1 MNKLLL
7 STILT
12 IAVFASLTN
21 AAANTFPDVNQFYPY
36 KQAIQNLSDQKV
48 ITGYPDK
55 TFKPY
60 ITANRAE
67 FLTLAYRAS
76 GTPIGQKPTA
86 FCFPDVAPTQWYAPY
101 VCAAKDAGI
110 VQGGPDGKFHP
121 AEKITLTT
129 SAKIIVGLNALKT
142 IAATEI
148 QPWYT
153 PYLDALSKE
162 NYLPPTFK
170 WVGQEVT
177 RGQLAEILWRVRG
190 KIHDQEKVLAANLS
204 TTPCQ
209 LIGDELDSR
218 FDMKRVR
225 TTWFS
230 WINDARKKSGLPP
243 YTENQQ
249 LDRTAT
255 DWAKTMRDRG
265 IMSHK
270 RNPGDTYYNYA
281 KITAWF
287 ADHGVVAKN
296 IYRVTH
302 TENIG
307 GGYLQCS
314 QSDCT
319 DELIAAIRPTFDAY
333 MREGSNTEGTSGNG
347 TSTRAH
353 YNSVMNKYFQE
364 IGMGVAINS
373 DGKVFATTHYVTE
386 IISGPVGMCGV
397 WWKNL

>member
-7 STILT
+7 STILA
-12 IAVFASLTN
+12 IFIFASLTN
-21 AAANTFPDVNQFYPY
+21 GATSTFSDVNTFYPY
-36 KQAIQNLSDQKV
+36 KQAIQDLSDKAV

-60 ITANRAE
+60 AITNRAE
-67 FLTLAYRAS
+67 FLALAYRAS
-76 GTPIGQKPTA
+76 GTTVGQKPTA

-101 VCAAKDAGI
+101 VCAAKTAGI

-121 AEKITLTT
+121 AEKITLTA
-129 SAKIIVGLNALKT
+129 SAKIIVGLNSLKT
-142 IAATEI
+142 AAATAT
-148 QPWYT
+148 QPWYK
-153 PYLDALSKE
+153 PYLEALSKE

-177 RGQLAEILWRVRG
+177 RGELAEMLWRVRG
-190 KIHDQEKVLAANLS
+190 KFHDKEKVLAANLS
-204 TTPCQ
+204 ATPCQ
-209 LIGDELDSR
+209 LIGDDLDSR
-218 FDMKRVR
+218 FDMQRVR
-225 TTWFS
+225 NTWFG
-230 WINDARKKSGLPP
+230 WINDARKKAGLSA

-255 DWAKTMRDRG
+255 DWAKTMRSRG
-265 IMSHK
+265 VISHK
-270 RNPGDTYYNYA
+270 RDPGDAYYNYA
-281 KITAWF
+281 KITSWF
-287 ADHGVVAKN
+287 ADHGIVAKN

-307 GGYLQCS
+307 GGYLQCTKT
-314 QSDCT
+314 DCT

-333 MREGSNTEGTSGNG
+333 MREGSNTETTSGNG

-364 IGMGVAINS
+364 IGMGVTVNA
-373 DGKVFATTHYVTE
+373 DGKVFAATHYVTE
-386 IISGPVGMCGV
+386 IISGPVEMC
-397 WWKNL
+397 K